1 MNPHWGT
8 HDNSFEWER
17 YSSGTAR
24 KTLEKMGYK
33 GGGLGKNED
42 GIKEAI
48 PVQSKRKTAIF
59 SSSIT
64 KGIKI
69 NGFNKGYKA
78 GSATIHRYHGGKIQ
92 HIKNYL
98 STHLQE
104 ENPDTVVI
112 VAGGNDL
119 PSREY
124 SSIVI
129 SDIADDIINS
139 GLNCRSYGVRDVI
152 ISSVLPRSSFYY
164 QLHRKV
170 LNDLLRV

>member
-24 KTLEKMGYK
+24 KTLEKMGHK

-69 NGFNKGYKA
+69 NGFNKGYN
-78 GSATIHRYHGGKIQ
+78 GWICNNT
-92 HIKNYL
+92 
-98 STHLQE
+98 
-104 ENPDTVVI
+104 
-112 VAGGNDL
+112 
-119 PSREY
+119 
-124 SSIVI
+124 
-129 SDIADDIINS
+129 
-139 GLNCRSYGVRDVI
+139 
-152 ISSVLPRSSFYY
+152 
-164 QLHRKV
+164 
-170 LNDLLRV
+170 